1 MKYYET
7 PEMEILLLRT
17 EDVITGSLPVSPDD
31 LDPTVPGGDGD
42 GSTDMGD
49 F

>member
-7 PEMEILLLRT
+7 PEMEILLLKA
-17 EDVITGSLPVSPDD
+17 EDVITGSLGVDEGG
-31 LDPTVPGGDGD
+31 VGDGNED
-42 GSTDMGD
+42 GGGTDLGNGD

>member
-7 PEMEILLLRT
+7 PEMEILLLKA
-17 EDVITGSLPVSPDD
+17 EDVITGSLGVGEGVGDD
-31 LDPTVPGGDGD
+31 NEDVG
-42 GSTDMGD
+42 TDLGNGD

>member
-7 PEMEILLLRT
+7 PEMEILLLKA
-17 EDVITGSLPVSPDD
+17 EDVITGSLGV
-31 LDPTVPGGDGD
+31 GDGVGD
-42 GSTDMGD
+42 GNEDGTGTDLGNGD

>member
-7 PEMEILLLRT
+7 PEMEILLLRA
-17 EDVITGSLPVSPDD
+17 EDVITGSLNVDVGGVGDD
-31 LDPTVPGGDGD
+31 NEDGPGTNLGDGD
-42 GSTDMGD
+42 

>member
-7 PEMEILLLRT
+7 PEMEILLLKT
-17 EDVITGSLPVSPDD
+17 EDVITGSLI
-31 LDPTVPGGDGD
+31 PGEGVGDGNED
-42 GSTDMGD
+42 GTGTDLGNGD